1 MAHECILDLRE
12 LTARTGVTAEDV
24 AKRLIDYGFH
34 APTLAFPVAGTLM
47 VEPTESEDLDEIDRF
62 ITAMIAIRAEIDQV
76 ANGDFTVEDSPLR
89 NAPHTAAAVISSDWA
104 RAYPREQAVFPVHTL
119 KQDKYFPPVGRIDGA
134 AGRPQPDLLL
144 PALEASRT
152 LRDLKTEDSAMT
164 ENYTALYEEHKKL
177 GASFTDFGGWQMPLK
192 YSSEL
197 AEHHAVRNA
206 AGLFDLSHM
215 GEVWVTGP
223 DAAAFLDYA
232 LVGKISAM
240 AVGKAKYSLICNED
254 GGIIDDLIVYR
265 RRGPTAR
272 TGSSWCPTPAT
283 PRWLPRPSPS
293 VPPDF
298 DVVVEDV
305 SAETSLIA
313 VQGPKAE
320 EILLRLVPAAQHE
333 LVTGLKYYAAVEV
346 PFLVAGASQEL
357 LLARTGYTGEDGF
370 EIFVANDDAAALWQ
384 ALVAIADDG
393 ELTPAGLASR
403 DSLRL
408 EAGMPLYGN
417 ELSLE
422 GDPFAAGLGPVVALS
437 KEGDFVGKAA
447 LAARRQPAPV
457 PPRAGSWWASRA
469 SGRRAGRGHYPVLKD
484 GNVVGEVTSGQP
496 SPTLGYP
503 VAMAYVDVEFTEPG
517 TALDIDLRGKTEP
530 FEVVALPFYKRSKV
544 ARLRRSWL
552 ARNPRS
558 RGPWLAPWPAGPG
571 FHACCSF
578 VALTHAFENPASRP
592 LEGKSPSAG

>member
-1 MAHECILDLRE
+1 
-12 LTARTGVTAEDV
+12 
-24 AKRLIDYGFH
+24 
-34 APTLAFPVAGTLM
+34 
-47 VEPTESEDLDEIDRF
+47 
-62 ITAMIAIRAEIDQV
+62 
-76 ANGDFTVEDSPLR
+76 
-89 NAPHTAAAVISSDWA
+89 
-104 RAYPREQAVFPVHTL
+104 
-119 KQDKYFPPVGRIDGA
+119 
-134 AGRPQPDLLL
+134 
-144 PALEASRT
+144 
-152 LRDLKTEDSAMT
+152 MT

-197 AEHHAVRNA
+197 AEHHAVRKS

-215 GEVWVTGP
+215 GEVWVSGP

-254 GGIIDDLIVYR
+254 GGIIDDLITYR
-265 RRGPTAR
+265 RDDEKF
-272 TGSSWCPTPAT
+272 
-283 PRWLPRPSPS
+283 LV
-293 VPPDF
+293 VPNAGNAK
-298 DVVVEDV
+298 VVAAALAERAAGFEVTVQDA

-346 PFLVAGASQEL
+346 PFMFGGASQDL

-370 EIFVANDDAAALWQ
+370 EIFVANDGAAALWQ
-384 ALVAIADDG
+384 ALVAIAEDG
-393 ELTPAGLASR
+393 ELTAAGLASR

-422 GDPFAAGLGPVVALS
+422 GDPYAAGLGPIVALS

-447 LAARRQPAPV
+447 LAAKKEAG
-457 PPRAGSWWASRA
+457 AGSTTGRRLVGLKGL
-469 SGRRAGRGHYPVLKD
+469 GRRAGRGHYPVLKD
-484 GNVVGEVTSGQP
+484 GKTVGEVTSGQP
-496 SPTLGYP
+496 SPSLGYP

-517 TALDIDLRGKTEP
+517 TALDIDLRGKAEP
-530 FEVVALPFYKRSKV
+530 FEVVALPFYKRQK
-544 ARLRRSWL
+544 
-552 ARNPRS
+552 
-558 RGPWLAPWPAGPG
+558 
-571 FHACCSF
+571 
-578 VALTHAFENPASRP
+578 
-592 LEGKSPSAG
+592 

>member
-1 MAHECILDLRE
+1 
-12 LTARTGVTAEDV
+12 
-24 AKRLIDYGFH
+24 
-34 APTLAFPVAGTLM
+34 
-47 VEPTESEDLDEIDRF
+47 
-62 ITAMIAIRAEIDQV
+62 
-76 ANGDFTVEDSPLR
+76 
-89 NAPHTAAAVISSDWA
+89 
-104 RAYPREQAVFPVHTL
+104 
-119 KQDKYFPPVGRIDGA
+119 
-134 AGRPQPDLLL
+134 
-144 PALEASRT
+144 
-152 LRDLKTEDSAMT
+152 MT

-197 AEHHAVRNA
+197 AEHHAVRKS

-215 GEVWVTGP
+215 GEVWITGP

-240 AVGKAKYSLICNED
+240 SIGKAKYSLIANEA

-265 RRGPTAR
+265 RPAASDGTDKFLVVPNAGNAKVVAAALAERA
-272 TGSSWCPTPAT
+272 GSGKEGG
-283 PRWLPRPSPS
+283 
-293 VPPDF
+293 F
-298 DVVVEDV
+298 DVTVDDA
-305 SAETSLIA
+305 SAATSLIA
-313 VQGPKAE
+313 VQGPKAQ

-346 PFLVAGASQEL
+346 PFMFGGASQEL

-384 ALVAIADDG
+384 ALVAIAEEG

-417 ELSLE
+417 ELSLD

-447 LAARRQPAPV
+447 LAAKKEAG
-457 PPRAGSWWASRA
+457 AGSTTGRKLVGLKGL
-469 SGRRAGRGHYPVLKD
+469 GRRAGRGHYPVLKD
-484 GNVVGEVTSGQP
+484 GNTVGEVTSGQP
-496 SPTLGYP
+496 SPSLGYP

-517 TALDIDLRGKTEP
+517 TALDIDLRGKAEP
-530 FEVVALPFYKRSKV
+530 FEVVALPFYKRVK
-544 ARLRRSWL
+544 
-552 ARNPRS
+552 
-558 RGPWLAPWPAGPG
+558 
-571 FHACCSF
+571 
-578 VALTHAFENPASRP
+578 
-592 LEGKSPSAG
+592 

>member
-1 MAHECILDLRE
+1 
-12 LTARTGVTAEDV
+12 
-24 AKRLIDYGFH
+24 
-34 APTLAFPVAGTLM
+34 
-47 VEPTESEDLDEIDRF
+47 
-62 ITAMIAIRAEIDQV
+62 
-76 ANGDFTVEDSPLR
+76 
-89 NAPHTAAAVISSDWA
+89 
-104 RAYPREQAVFPVHTL
+104 
-119 KQDKYFPPVGRIDGA
+119 
-134 AGRPQPDLLL
+134 
-144 PALEASRT
+144 
-152 LRDLKTEDSAMT
+152 MT

-197 AEHHAVRNA
+197 AEHHAVRNS

-240 AVGKAKYSLICNED
+240 AIGKAKYSLICNED
-254 GGIIDDLIVYR
+254 GGIIDDLITYR
-265 RRGPTAR
+265 RGEQKF
-272 TGSSWCPTPAT
+272 
-283 PRWLPRPSPS
+283 LV
-293 VPPDF
+293 VPNAGNAK
-298 DVVVEDV
+298 VVAAAMAERAAGFEVTVQDA

-320 EILLRLVPAAQHE
+320 AILLRLVPAAQHE

-346 PFLVAGASQEL
+346 PFMVGGASQDL

-370 EIFVANDDAAALWQ
+370 EIFVDNHDAAALWQ
-384 ALVAIADDG
+384 ALIAIAEDG

-437 KEGDFVGKAA
+437 KEGDFIGKAA
-447 LAARRQPAPV
+447 LAAKKEAG
-457 PPRAGSWWASRA
+457 AGSTTGRKLVGLKGL
-469 SGRRAGRGHYPVLKD
+469 GRRAGRGHYPVLKD

-530 FEVVALPFYKRSKV
+530 FEVIALPFYKRQK
-544 ARLRRSWL
+544 
-552 ARNPRS
+552 
-558 RGPWLAPWPAGPG
+558 
-571 FHACCSF
+571 
-578 VALTHAFENPASRP
+578 
-592 LEGKSPSAG
+592 